1 MTIWFLALLLF
12 GIVGALGRQ
21 IGGIRM
27 GVSLLGALVALFA
40 AGPLSPVVRMALG
53 AAGFNNPVTTWSL
66 GAPLAFLAI
75 LMIFNSSAVGVYLKI
90 SGYYKH
96 RATDDVRMRWER
108 IDSGMGLTAGLLSA
122 VVYLIA
128 ACGYIYHVGYYTRQ
142 VESPTDNPIWLKLVN
157 KLRDD
162 LSSSKFDRVAAGIGQ
177 ASPTFFQT
185 ADVIGL
191 LYHNPE
197 LQARL
202 PEYPLF
208 MSLAEHGDFQSA
220 FTNDTVRA
228 LLTTKTNIASVLK
241 DPTGQ
246 PMVVHAETQRVLKQL
261 DLADLTKYL
270 QTGQSEQFAKEP
282 LIGKWQLNVSGTL
295 KQYGQRNAKASPNE
309 MGRLKLIL
317 QNYFSDYTLTLTPD
331 EKVYVKSRR
340 DPIAFA
346 AFLNPL
352 FRPPPLPP
360 NTLPK
365 TVFPGSW
372 KKEGEKYQFTL
383 TTPQG
388 DKTADATLVDGGKLA
403 TAIGPNVLVFS
414 RTE

>member
-1 MTIWFLALLLF
+1 MTIWLLALLLF

-40 AGPLSPVVRMALG
+40 AGPLAPVVRMALE

-75 LMIFNSSAVGVYLKI
+75 LMVFNSSAVGVYLKV

-108 IDSGMGLTAGLLSA
+108 IDAGTGLATGLLAA

-128 ACGYIYHVGYYTRQ
+128 ASAYVYHVGYYTRQ

-162 LSSSKFDRVAAGIGQ
+162 LISTKFDRVAAGVAQ
-177 ASPTFFQT
+177 ASPAFFQT

-220 FTNDTVRA
+220 FTNDAVRA
-228 LLTTKTNIASVLK
+228 VLTTKTNIAFALKEPVL
-241 DPTGQ
+241 Q
-246 PMVVHAETQRVLKQL
+246 PMMVHVETQRVLKQL
-261 DLADLTKYL
+261 DYADFLKFL
-270 QTGQSEQFAKEP
+270 QTGESEQFAKEP
-282 LIGKWQLNVSGTL
+282 LIGKWRADLNGTL
-295 KQYGQRNAKASPNE
+295 KQYVQGNAKATPNE
-309 MGRLKLIL
+309 LGRLRPIL
-317 QNYFSDYTLTLTPD
+317 RFFFSDYTITITPD
-331 EKVYVKSRR
+331 EKVYVKGRR
-340 DPIAFA
+340 DPVAFA
-346 AFLNPL
+346 ALLNPQYRPVNLPTNAPTKTL
-352 FRPPPLPP
+352 FQ
-360 NTLPK
+360 
-365 TVFPGSW
+365 GSW
-372 KKEGEKYQFTL
+372 KKDGDKYQFAL
-383 TTPQG
+383 QTPQG
-388 DKTADATLVDGGKLA
+388 EKTADAKLLEGGKLA
-403 TAIGPNVLVFS
+403 TAIGPNALVFS

>member
-1 MTIWFLALLLF
+1 MTIWLLALLLF

-27 GVSLLGALVALFA
+27 GVSLLGALVALFV

-53 AAGFNNPVTTWSL
+53 AAGFNNPVTTWAL

-96 RATDDVRMRWER
+96 RATDDIRMRWER
-108 IDSGMGLTAGLLSA
+108 IDSGMGLAAGLLAA

-128 ACGYIYHVGYYTRQ
+128 ASAYVYHVGYYTRQ

-157 KLRDD
+157 KMRDD
-162 LSSSKFDRVAAGIGQ
+162 LSSSKFDRVAAGVGQ

-228 LLTTKTNIASVLK
+228 LLTTKTNIAFVLK

-246 PMVVHAETQRVLKQL
+246 PMITHPETLRVLKQL
-261 DLADLTKYL
+261 DLADLTKFL
-270 QTGQSEQFAKEP
+270 QTGESEQFAKEP
-282 LIGKWQLNVSGTL
+282 LIGKWQADANGTL
-295 KQYGQRNAKASPNE
+295 KQYTQRNPKASPNE
-309 MGRLKLIL
+309 ITRLRSIL
-317 QNYFSDYTLTLTPD
+317 RFFFSDYTLTITPD
-331 EKVYVKSRR
+331 EKVYVKGRR
-340 DPIAFA
+340 DPVAFA
-346 AFLNPL
+346 ALLNPL
-352 FRPPPLPP
+352 YRPVNLPTNAP
-360 NTLPK
+360 TK
-365 TVFPGSW
+365 TVFQGTW
-372 KKEGEKYQFTL
+372 KKDGDKYQFTL

-388 DKTADATLVDGGKLA
+388 DKTADVNLVDGGKLA
-403 TAIGPNVLVFS
+403 TVIGPNGLVFS